1 MKEMNKDQVAQIKI
15 MNNLLILFIGVI
27 KIIYGQALS
36 KGHSPLS
43 IKEPFF
49 LEKQKR
55 PRKNRD
61 ESTSVLSI

>member
-1 MKEMNKDQVAQIKI
+1 MKEMSKDQIAQIKM

-43 IKEPFF
+43 NKEPFL
-49 LEKQKR
+49 LEKQER
-55 PRKNRD
+55 P
-61 ESTSVLSI
+61 